1 MIQIQ
6 KLRGCFTRD
15 QLNLLIDTHIVVWSL
30 IEPEKISDKAMQ
42 LLVSSENEVWV
53 SSLSVWEMVTKIQIG
68 KMALEKGFEKEIT
81 RQGFS
86 FLPFE
91 TKHSLKIHDLPLH
104 HRDPFDRGL
113 IAQAAVEKF
122 KFLTADQTL
131 HSYREEVDL
140 IMAK

>member
-1 MIQIQ
+1 
-6 KLRGCFTRD
+6 
-15 QLNLLIDTHIVVWSL
+15 
-30 IEPEKISDKAMQ
+30 MQ

-53 SSLSVWEMVTKIQIG
+53 SSLSIWEIVTKIQIG
-68 KMALEKGFEKEIT
+68 KMALDNGFEKEIT

-91 TKHSLKIHDLPLH
+91 AKHSLKIHDLPLH

-122 KFLTADQTL
+122 KFLTVDRIL
-131 HSYREEVDL
+131 HSYHKEVDL